1 MAAAASA
8 ASTVVPESTPPLC
21 TSPLNLPM
29 GTTLSELAGELGM
42 DDPLPPELASLKTLV
57 PPDVPGVDEYFDVNV
72 TLAAS
77 PSNFTVFFF
86 LHAVQALADVS
97 VTVGE

>member
-1 MAAAASA
+1 MQALVNLLSKDEARYVEIGDA
-8 ASTVVPESTPPLC
+8 LY
-21 TSPLNLPM
+21 PLNLPK

-42 DDPLPPELASLKTLV
+42 DDLLPPELTILKPLI

-77 PSNFTVFFF
+77 PSNFTVIVQFF
-86 LHAVQALADVS
+86 LNSNL
-97 VTVGE
+97 TNCLN